1 MWVDEM
7 RLKAVRIQFL
17 NIKFHKGGTQMKR
30 EMAML
35 ALSAAVALG
44 CIGCGGNSG
53 NDESKPAEAE
63 DQTENSGK
71 TDSNADDTTS
81 EKPFAGQTVRV
92 TS

>member
-53 NDESKPAEAE
+53 KDER
-63 DQTENSGK
+63 D
-71 TDSNADDTTS
+71 
-81 EKPFAGQTVRV
+81 
-92 TS
+92 

>member
-35 ALSAAVALG
+35 ALSAAVAL
-44 CIGCGGNSG
+44 
-53 NDESKPAEAE
+53 
-63 DQTENSGK
+63 
-71 TDSNADDTTS
+71 
-81 EKPFAGQTVRV
+81 
-92 TS
+92 